1 MRVISKLYGQRFGR
15 LTAIEPCGYSK
26 SKRILWRCICDC
38 GRETIVQSDK
48 LKSGHTKSCGCLL
61 SEKTIQ
67 MNKARKIYANHN
79 KYNRLY
85 RIYYGMRSRCCNPK
99 DVAHYPSYGGR
110 GIKICQE
117 WLESFPLLFAS
128 MLNSKLMKGQGF
140 FKSVYF
146 LPALT
151 SVVVAGT
158 IFRLMF
164 GEMDT
169 SLANQI
175 MELLGKSPI
184 KWLKGEWTGYFA
196 LLIVA
201 CWRWTGVNIL
211 YFLAGLQSI
220 PTDIYEAASIDGA
233 SKWQQFIKISFP
245 LVKPTTVYVLTI
257 SIYAGLSM
265 FLESFM
271 LWKGNNSPQNI
282 GLTIVGYLYR
292 QGIEKRAMGYAC
304 AVGLVLLLVVMV
316 INMIQLIATGTF
328 KKEER

>member
-1 MRVISKLYGQRFGR
+1 MKIKKILYSQKAAPYVFILPFVI
-15 LTAIEPCGYSK
+15 TI
-26 SKRILWRCICDC
+26 ILFWISPIAN
-38 GRETIVQSDK
+38 GV
-48 LKSGHTKSCGCLL
+48 LL
-61 SEKTIQ
+61 SFQDVLKDEWVGFKNYSRLITDK
-67 MNKARKIYANHN
+67 MFYKAVYNSL
-79 KYNRLY
+79 KYMIGTL
-85 RIYYGMRSRCCNPK
+85 ILLIP
-99 DVAHYPSYGGR
+99 
-110 GIKICQE
+110 
-117 WLESFPLLFAS
+117 FPMLFAS
-128 MLNSKLMKGQGF
+128 LLNSKLMKGQIF

-164 GEMDT
+164 GEMD
-169 SLANQI
+169 SALANQI
-175 MELLGKSPI
+175 MEFFGQSPI

-196 LLIVA
+196 LLVVA

-245 LVKPTTVYVLTI
+245 LVKPTTIYVLTI
-257 SIYAGLSM
+257 SIYAGLAM

-271 LWKGNNSPQNI
+271 LWKGVNSPQNI

-304 AVGLVLLLVVMV
+304 AVGLVLLVIVMI
-316 INMIQLIATGTF
+316 INLIQLIATGTF

>member
-1 MRVISKLYGQRFGR
+1 MNKIKKIFYSQKAAPYVFILPFV
-15 LTAIEPCGYSK
+15 LT
-26 SKRILWRCICDC
+26 ILLFWLFPI
-38 GRETIVQSDK
+38 GNGV
-48 LKSGHTKSCGCLL
+48 LL
-61 SEKTIQ
+61 SFQDVLKDKWVGFDNYSRLLTDK
-67 MNKARKIYANHN
+67 MFFKAVYNSV
-79 KYNRLY
+79 KYMIGTL
-85 RIYYGMRSRCCNPK
+85 ILLIP
-99 DVAHYPSYGGR
+99 
-110 GIKICQE
+110 
-117 WLESFPLLFAS
+117 FPLLFAS
-128 MLNSKLMKGQGF
+128 LLNSKLMKGKGF

-164 GEMDT
+164 GEMET

-175 MELLGKSPI
+175 IGLLGQSPI

-220 PTDIYEAASIDGA
+220 PGELYEAASIDGA

-316 INMIQLIATGTF
+316 INLIQLAATGTF
-328 KKEER
+328 KKSS